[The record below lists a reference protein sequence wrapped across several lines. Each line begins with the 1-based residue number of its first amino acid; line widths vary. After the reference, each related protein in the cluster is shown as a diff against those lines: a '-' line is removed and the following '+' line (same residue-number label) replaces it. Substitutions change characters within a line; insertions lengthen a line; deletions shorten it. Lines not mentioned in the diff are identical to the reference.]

1 MKRSIFLSLLLLM
14 MTLAIPAFAAAPE
27 PWGIAMQDAA
37 SPSAERIHA
46 FHNMLLYI
54 ITAIAVFVLLLLL
67 FVVARY
73 NKRANPNPSQF
84 THNVLVEVI
93 WTVIPIV
100 ILIVIVVPSFQLLY
114 YTDRAEKTE
123 MTLKVTGY
131 QWYWGYEYP
140 EQNSINFL
148 SYMIPEKDIDTNMG
162 QKRLLSVDNP
172 VVLPVET
179 NIKILV
185 TGNDVIHSWAV
196 PALGIKI
203 DAIPGRLN
211 ETWVRID
218 KPGVYYGQC
227 SEICGKDHSFMP
239 IEIHAVSKEEF
250 QAWVEKAKKD
260 FANDNT
266 APVEHKFA
274 ALEGR

>member
-266 APVEHKFA
+266 APVENKFA